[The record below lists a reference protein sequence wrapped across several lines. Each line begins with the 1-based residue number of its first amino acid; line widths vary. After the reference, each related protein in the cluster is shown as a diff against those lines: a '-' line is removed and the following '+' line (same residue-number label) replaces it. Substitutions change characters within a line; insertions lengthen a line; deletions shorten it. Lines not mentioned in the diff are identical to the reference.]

1 MMEINAIIILCACT
15 IGLSLLCPQAHFSP
29 ACQRM
34 LGTGGLGGWGQG
46 EWMGPHDRTLLISF
60 PSLPP
65 RRCGTLSKEEDGRQ
79 QINRCQGSS

>member
-34 LGTGGLGGWGQG
+34 LGTGGWGQG
-46 EWMGPHDRTLLISF
+46 QQMGPNDRTLSLSF
-60 PSLPP
+60 PGLP
-65 RRCGTLSKEEDGRQ
+65 
-79 QINRCQGSS
+79 